1 MTLTPDHPSLVT
13 RIAVGKALGALVG
26 LAGFL
31 TFPYFMADVGWL
43 VRFGI
48 LFWYT
53 TLGGII
59 GLAGV
64 FTWHPVLKIR
74 LPWWVR
80 APLIGGWMNFVLT
93 FFAYDFMEAVL
104 INIFGFGSPLASP
117 WWFAVEGAVV
127 GLAIGWAAT
136 WFGGEGK
143 AAVGH

>member
-1 MTLTPDHPSLVT
+1 MTLTPDHPSLVA

-64 FTWHPVLKIR
+64 FTWHPALKVR

-117 WWFAVEGAVV
+117 WWFAAEGAVV
-127 GLAIGWAAT
+127 GLGIGWAAT
-136 WFGGEGK
+136 RFGGEGK

>member
-1 MTLTPDHPSLVT
+1 MFDRPSLVT
-13 RIAVGKALGALVG
+13 RIAIGKALGFLVG

-31 TFPYFMADVGWL
+31 SFPYFMADVGWL

-53 TLGGII
+53 TLGAII
-59 GLAGV
+59 GMAGI
-64 FTWHPVLKIR
+64 FTWHPVLHLP
-74 LPWWVR
+74 LPWWAR
-80 APLIGGWMNFVLT
+80 STILGAWMNFVLT

-117 WWFAVEGAVV
+117 WWFVAEGAVV

-136 WFGGEGK
+136 RFGGEGEET
-143 AAVGH
+143 VGH